1 MIINQ
6 TNLDI
11 LTTAFRASYQQG
23 FAGVAPMWE
32 RVSTMIPSMTRENAY
47 AWLGQFPMLR
57 EWVGERQIQSML
69 EQAYTLKNKKFE
81 VTVGVKADD
90 IKDDQYGVYNSLFT
104 EYGRAAATHPDVE
117 IFAAIQAGETG
128 VCYDGQPFFDA
139 DHPVGIEGQTAVT
152 TVSNDQG
159 GSGPRWY
166 LLDTSR
172 ALKPFIYQKREDY
185 EFVAKFDPRVSDH
198 VFMYD
203 EYLYGIKGRMAAGYG
218 FWQMAARSAQA
229 VNAANVEALYTGM
242 TTLTSNEGRK
252 LGVKPNILLCG
263 PSTYFQHRALIE
275 AQIINATSNT
285 LYKLVEIVNCPYLD

>member
-11 LTTAFRASYQQG
+11 LTTAFRASYQGG
-23 FAGVAPMWE
+23 FAGVAPMWQ
-32 RVSTMIPSMTRENAY
+32 RVATMIPSTTRENAY

-57 EWVGERQIQSML
+57 EWIGERQIQSMV
-69 EQAYTLKNKKFE
+69 EQAYTLKNKKYE
-81 VTVGVKADD
+81 ATVNVKADD

-104 EYGRAAATHPDVE
+104 EYGRAAATHPDIE
-117 IFAAIQAGETG
+117 IFAAIQNGETG
-128 VCYDGQPFFDA
+128 LCYDGQPFFDA
-139 DHPVGIEGQTAVT
+139 DHPVGIDGQTQVT

-166 LLDTSR
+166 LLDTTR

-185 EFVAKFDPRVSDH
+185 EFVAKFDARQSDH
-198 VFMYD
+198 VFMLD
-203 EYLYGIKGRMAAGYG
+203 EYLYGIKGRMVAGYG
-218 FWQMAARSAQA
+218 FWQMAARSGQP

-263 PSTYFQHRALIE
+263 PSTFFGARALIE
-275 AQIINATSNT
+275 AQMINATSNT
-285 LYKLVEIVNCPYLD
+285 LFKLVEVVQSPYLD